1 MLSVGATF
9 VARGFSGKLKELTDV
24 FYQAMKHKGFSFI
37 DVLQPCVSF
46 NDTYKLYNSKVEIL
60 PQPVS
65 TVEEAMKLAEQT
77 EKLPIGIFYQVEQV
91 PTYHERLLGDL
102 NIATQRAPK
111 EQRWESIRTL
121 LQQST

>member
-1 MLSVGATF
+1 
-9 VARGFSGKLKELTDV
+9 
-24 FYQAMKHKGFSFI
+24 
-37 DVLQPCVSF
+37 
-46 NDTYKLYNSKVEIL
+46 
-60 PQPVS
+60 
-65 TVEEAMKLAEQT
+65 